1 MSKSL
6 RIRTEVGKD
15 KTVTFNL
22 DQDFEFIEIL
32 SLKLSQEELYVRQ
45 CADYGV
51 VVGRISVNDGF
62 GVPNAKLSIFIP
74 LTDED
79 ELNPVISTLYP
90 YKNVTDTNEDG
101 YKYNLLPYKPSYPGH
116 AATGS
121 FPDLED
127 VLINPVVVEI
137 YDKYYK
143 FSVTTNDSGDFMIFG
158 VPVGSQKLVLNV
170 DLSDIGPFSQSPQD
184 LIRLGIATEN
194 QVNGTK
200 FDTSENLDSLPQLV
214 TLVQDVNVSPLWGD
228 EELCQVSI
236 TRADT
241 DLTKAKNIE
250 IKPAAIFMGSIFSD
264 SDKGAIKRKCKP
276 PLVAGSMCSLY
287 AGPGQ
292 IIAIRQTIKQDPFGR
307 PVLEEY
313 ELENNGNVIDDNGTW
328 LLDVPMNLDY
338 IVTNEFGEQ
347 VFSNDERKG
356 IPTNSKYRF
365 KIKWNQGKDEKKTIR
380 RGSFMVPNVREY
392 GWDNT
397 QDDPFDDKFYVD
409 ELETTQTLQ
418 FAQIENPLG
427 IANTQ
432 QVQYLDLLPYDG
444 VVRIESKTN
453 VEDLFF
459 TLNGVAIPQKNNIIV
474 EPGDNLSVTI
484 VFKDITPPITVA
496 DIVVYIEPFKKYQVE
511 RSYAFSLNWDDYAD
525 QDAAISCEDTFFKMS
540 YNRVYT
546 VSQLI
551 TRFTKGALNR
561 RFSAIKDITD
571 TECDSTSNKFPTNDA
586 QFKPDFL
593 FILFSIL
600 IIFLSILLKIFVKVL
615 HVVLKLLS
623 DILDFL
629 IFVDDKQNLFSLS
642 KPIGNLER
650 LIAGLTGFNL
660 PMYTF
665 PDCELCDCKPPDS
678 TGGLPLGVF
687 PTQQQAQF
695 RNNSV
700 LADVLNGSN
709 YETNIQNGSTDFTPL
724 VQTFHAGYFPNNTN
738 YGWLFK
744 TGADLLFTREELFD
758 PSQSTTDYYFPLNL
772 PFHERITLQNAK
784 GKFFGSGLNRGKVP
798 TNQESTLNQVGVG
811 FNSQTYYAGGGTNQ
825 IKVCFNKNLNNISN
839 LGPDFQ
845 LGSNGQYSQTLLVNN
860 LINNYDN
867 QGFHY
872 DSVLILFTE
881 EPYTK
886 ETLLTFDNPKDYRDL
901 NLSGN
906 VINQFGTYST
916 TGSSVND
923 GISQIRVSH
932 THPLTGK
939 RLITKYNISGNSQD
953 NQFLRFP
960 TGLEYY
966 QVLYSEKAQKFIDE
980 GFWGGTYDARDDMTS
995 FAYYN
1000 RIFSQ
1005 STMIAQGRYF
1015 ATTGGFGNN
1024 FTWNWAFAPSPYTNY
1039 QDKGS
1044 VYVTILMRGVDPH
1057 STAQP
1062 MKIGLGRIF
1071 GKQNHWSYTV
1081 EGNFKMNI
1089 PLQPNDGLDFGDT
1102 GITSGSQ
1109 NTATDRAHRCVK
1121 HNNIGTNNE
1130 PNQKDNGYS
1139 EGRLFFKSYHFKP
1152 SQQQWEP
1159 FNTTSVFNYIKTS
1172 EDDSNVDM
1180 LVGYPEPRFQSDIQQ
1195 GVLRQTSNYY
1205 TFAAQNSGRGLRIGA
1220 NNFYGRT
1227 EWQGNDVTL
1236 GPPSPVENG
1245 TEKRFLWSYQVG
1257 EPVEGIP
1264 FMCLIGEEL
1273 DNGLTNNLALNIY
1286 RFLKIQPIYYSR
1298 KYNETTFSM
1307 SNAERIVMR
1316 SDRMPTSDVYQGI
1329 GPNSFGGM
1337 ANGNFKIYEVP
1348 IEGIVTSGDS
1358 QPAQLTFQISDPPES
1373 AAPDE
1378 LPNQISQLLDSFN
1391 CGSLVPLNCYSPTA
1405 NGESVQIAPTGTCT
1419 FTSYTDRNDDTFNT
1433 QFFVEGSCYS
1443 LVRPPYNQKDN
1454 VKNDRELINE
1464 WASRININFGACRE
1478 VFSHL
1483 FVNNWVNGSLY
1494 SIPFKSKRN
1503 FTGPNEVPPNSPYYK
1518 LCDQM
1523 VYHFPR
1529 SNNFY
1534 YRSAPYKQFG
1544 DGTGSFIGREGNTY
1558 LSLPQGN
1565 RKNHMY
1571 PTTIMNLGPRDELQ
1585 KFLSQSGQW
1594 EGYIM
1599 DTLDSTTFGDTSELL
1614 NIFVLSRLANTSF
1627 TNVFK
1632 SRGASVMNFFDSR
1645 KKRFIDGDFSQL
1657 ISTNSQFGVDAYDP
1671 ENYPEPPP
1679 GTQFSSA
1686 LYLRTN
1692 FGSPKDVVTGI
1703 MYDGDEQ
1710 RRDFISPGRVTYN
1723 ENAQIGSPCGYDS
1736 FPINSQ
1742 NVPFYLWNIND
1753 NNSRSNIFGAQSND
1767 WTFTNYTTGYQSIDR
1782 LLPYGDDSKLFKPG
1796 SNNIIKYN
1804 KGWIYNVENLDN
1816 PYTEQL
1822 DYDPEPGLPKQYLMG
1837 APYYFY
1843 FGLVKGSSAF
1853 DRFSAK
1859 WIDTEG
1865 LA

>member
-1 MSKSL
+1 MPKSL

-15 KTVTFNL
+15 RNLTFNL

-32 SLKLSQEELYVRQ
+32 SIKLSQEDLYVRQ

-51 VVGRISVNDGF
+51 VVGRISINDGF

-74 LTDED
+74 ISDED
-79 ELNPVISTLYP
+79 ELDPIISTLYP
-90 YKNVTDTNEDG
+90 YKNVSDVNEDG

-116 AATGS
+116 APTGT
-121 FPDLED
+121 FPDLSD
-127 VLINPVVVEI
+127 ALTNPVVVEI

-143 FSVTTNDSGDFMIFG
+143 FTVTTNDSGDFMIFG
-158 VPVGSQKLVLNV
+158 VPVGTQRLVLNV
-170 DLSDIGPFSQSPQD
+170 DLSDIGQFSQSPQD
-184 LIRLGIATEN
+184 LIRLGVATET

-200 FDTSENLDSLPQLV
+200 FDTSENLDSLPQII

-276 PLVAGSMCSLY
+276 PLVAGSMCSLF

-292 IIAIRQTIKQDPFGR
+292 ILAVRQTIKQDPFGR

-338 IVTNEFGEQ
+338 IITNEFGEQ

-356 IPTNSKYRF
+356 IPTNAKYRF

-392 GWDNT
+392 GWDNS

-409 ELETTQTLQ
+409 ELETPQTLQ
-418 FAQIENPLG
+418 FAQIQNPLG
-427 IANTQ
+427 IADTQ

-444 VVRIESKTN
+444 VVRIQSIIN
-453 VEDLFF
+453 VKDLFF
-459 TLNGVAIPQKNNIIV
+459 TLNGVPIPQKNNIIV
-474 EPGDNLSVTI
+474 EPGDTLTVR
-484 VFKDITPPITVA
+484 VEFKDITPPITVA
-496 DIVVYIEPFKKYQVE
+496 EILVYIEPFKKYQVE

-551 TRFTKGALNR
+551 TRFTKGGLNR
-561 RFSAIKDITD
+561 RYSAIKDITD

-629 IFVDDKQNLFSLS
+629 IFIDDAQSLFSLS
-642 KPIGNLER
+642 RPIGNLER
-650 LIAGLTGFNL
+650 LIDGLSGFNL

-665 PDCELCDCKPPDS
+665 PDCELCDCKPPPAA
-678 TGGLPLGVF
+678 GGFPLGVF
-687 PTQQQAQF
+687 STQQQAPF

-700 LADVLNGSN
+700 LADILNGSN
-709 YETNIQNGSTDFTPL
+709 YDTNIQNGATDFTPL

-744 TGADLLFTREELFD
+744 TGGNLLFTRVELFD
-758 PSQSTTDYYFPLNL
+758 PSQQTTDYYFPTNL

-784 GKFFGSGLNRGKVP
+784 GKFFGSGLDRGKISP
-798 TNQESTLNQVGVG
+798 PQESTLNQVGFG
-811 FNSQTYYAGGGTNQ
+811 PEIYYAGGGTNQ
-825 IKVCFNKNLNNISN
+825 IKVCFNKNLNNPN

-845 LGSNGQYSQTLLVNN
+845 LGSNGQYTQTLLVNN

-886 ETLLTFDNPKDYRDL
+886 GTLLTFDNPKDYRDL
-901 NLSGN
+901 NLSGSI
-906 VINQFGTYST
+906 INQFGTYST
-916 TGSSVND
+916 TGTSINN

-932 THPLTGK
+932 THPLTGR
-939 RLITKYNISGNSQD
+939 RLITKYNISGDSSQ

-1000 RIFSQ
+1000 RIFTQ
-1005 STMIAQGRYF
+1005 STLVGQGRFYS
-1015 ATTGGFGNN
+1015 TTAGFGLN
-1024 FTWNWAFAPSPYTNY
+1024 FDWSWAYAQSPYVNY

-1044 VYVTILMRGVDPH
+1044 AYVTILMRGVDPH

-1089 PLQPNDGLDFGDT
+1089 PLQPNDGKDFGELPDDE
-1102 GITSGSQ
+1102 SQ
-1109 NTATDRAHRCVK
+1109 GYATDLAHRCTR
-1121 HNNIGTNNE
+1121 HNGVGLNNE
-1130 PNQKDNGYS
+1130 SSNKDNGYTLN
-1139 EGRLFFKSYHFKP
+1139 RLFFKSYHFKP
-1152 SQQQWEP
+1152 NQQQWES
-1159 FNTTSVFNYIKTS
+1159 FNTTSVYNYIRTS
-1172 EDDSNVDM
+1172 EEDYGVNM
-1180 LVGYPEPRFQSDIQQ
+1180 IAGYPEPIFQSYQPPQSGI
-1195 GVLRQTSNYY
+1195 LRQTSNYY
-1205 TFAAQNSGRGLRIGA
+1205 TFVPETNGRGLRTSV

-1227 EWQGNDVTL
+1227 QWQNNDVTL

-1245 TEKRFLWSYQVG
+1245 VEKRFLWSYQVG
-1257 EPVEGIP
+1257 EPIEGIP
-1264 FMCLIGEEL
+1264 FMCLVGDAL
-1273 DNGLTNNLALNIY
+1273 DNGLDTSSIALNVLRY
-1286 RFLKIQPIYYSR
+1286 LKIQPIYYSR
-1298 KYNETTFSM
+1298 KYNDTTFTM

-1348 IEGIVTSGDS
+1348 IEGIVTSGSS
-1358 QPAQLTFQISDPPES
+1358 QPPQLTFQVSEPDEPP
-1373 AAPDE
+1373 APDE
-1378 LPNQISQLLDSFN
+1378 LPNQIAQLLDSFTCN
-1391 CGSLVPLNCYSPTA
+1391 SLVPLNCYSPTA

-1419 FTSYTDRNDDTFNT
+1419 YVSFTDRDDNTFNN

-1443 LVRPPYNQKDN
+1443 LVRPPFNQSDN

-1483 FVNNWVNGSLY
+1483 FVNNWVNGALY
-1494 SIPFKSKRN
+1494 AIPFKSKRR
-1503 FTGPNEVPPNSPYYK
+1503 FTGPNDVPPNTAFYR

-1523 VYHFPR
+1523 IYHLPKTT
-1529 SNNFY
+1529 NFY
-1534 YRSAPYKQFG
+1534 YRSAPYKKFS
-1544 DGTGSFIGREGNTY
+1544 DGTGNFIGREGNTF
-1558 LSLPQGN
+1558 LSQPQGN
-1565 RKNHMY
+1565 VKNHMY
-1571 PTTIMNLGPRDELQ
+1571 PTTMMNLGPRDELQ
-1585 KFLSQSGQW
+1585 KFLSQSGEW

-1627 TNVFK
+1627 TSLFK
-1632 SRGASVMNFFDSR
+1632 SRGSSVLNFFDSR
-1645 KKRFIDGDFSQL
+1645 KKRFIDADFAQL
-1657 ISTNSQFGVDAYDP
+1657 IATNSQYGVDAYDP
-1671 ENYPEPPP
+1671 ESYPEPPP
-1679 GTQFSSA
+1679 NSNLSSS

-1692 FGSPKDVVTGI
+1692 FGSPKDVVMGI
-1703 MYDGDEQ
+1703 MYDGNEQ
-1710 RRDFISPGRVTYN
+1710 NRDFISPGRVTYN
-1723 ENAQIGSPCGYDS
+1723 EEAQIGSPCGYDS

-1742 NVPFYLWNIND
+1742 NVPFYLWRIITND
-1753 NNSRSNIFGAQSND
+1753 ARSNIFGAQSND

-1782 LLPYGDDSKLFKPG
+1782 LLPYGDASKVFKPG
-1796 SNNIIKYN
+1796 NNNIIRYN
-1804 KGWIYNVENLDN
+1804 KGWIYNVENIYN
-1816 PYTEQL
+1816 EFIEGL
-1822 DYDPEPGLPKQYLMG
+1822 DYDPEPGLPADYLMG

-1843 FGLVKGSSAF
+1843 FGVVKGSSAF
-1853 DRFSAK
+1853 DRFAAK